1 MTVYGDRTLK
11 GSLMLNEVTRVDPT
25 LVGLVSSQETRI
37 LMHNVNLVMSWGKR
51 WPKREALGQ
60 TNIADTLAWD

>member
-1 MTVYGDRTLK
+1 
-11 GSLMLNEVTRVDPT
+11 MLNEVTRVDPT

-37 LMHNVNLVMSWGKR
+37 LMHNVNLVMSWGER
-51 WPKREALGQ
+51 WPKRKALGQ